1 MFNISQTYAEIIIGI
16 PPPHV
21 TNLVNTI
28 KHYLKLIYDQP
39 DCYKDPMISYVASE
53 LQKGDNRIVNSH
65 IKETFK
71 FLEWKA
77 EKYPNSVSPNDVHII
92 RSREYAN
99 FHYLMSQSCK
109 YSKQMMTKYTEHLW
123 KSKVLNKASLEGKT
137 RIPCVRQWRND
148 RPCYPC
154 YAGGR
159 HLMGAAYYQTYSF

>member
-16 PPPHV
+16 PPAHV

-71 FLEWKA
+71 CLEWKA

-109 YSKQMMTKYTEHLW
+109 YSKQMMTKYI
-123 KSKVLNKASLEGKT
+123 N
-137 RIPCVRQWRND
+137 IRNTCGNQ
-148 RPCYPC
+148 RY
-154 YAGGR
+154 
-159 HLMGAAYYQTYSF
+159 